1 MQEDILCLFA
11 LKLIQINQ
19 FKDVLDEV
27 WFAVGWKSLHG
38 ISAGDDIIV
47 WRVLWIDNSDSN
59 WREAQRSDGKPS
71 VWGESTGGKKQS
83 DRFTV
88 QPVLRRDAW
97 NEHATHATTHP
108 DAIYLPADGSMCVCV
123 CVDDEQVPFACPCA
137 YWCHLTSNGSS
148 DMDHMSLWRA
158 TRRVHIAVS
167 PQTHLLIW
175 VFERENPQLSQRS
188 REFKLA
194 ANFSP
199 SQLRK

>member
-19 FKDVLDEV
+19 FNDVLDKV
-27 WFAVGWKSLHG
+27 WFAVGWKSLQG

-123 CVDDEQVPFACPCA
+123 CV
-137 YWCHLTSNGSS
+137 L
-148 DMDHMSLWRA
+148 MMSRCLSHV
-158 TRRVHIAVS
+158 RVHTGVIWPLMA
-167 PQTHLLIW
+167 PQTWTTCLYEGRRDAFISLFLLRHIY
-175 VFERENPQLSQRS
+175 
-188 REFKLA
+188 
-194 ANFSP
+194 
-199 SQLRK
+199 